1 MDLLAT
7 YKQNWKKHFRHLT
20 PNNCHLVLAVSGG
33 VDSVVLTDLVFK
45 AGFNFTI
52 AHCNFQLR
60 GAASD
65 GDEQFVK
72 SLGKKYNKE
81 ALVKRFNTE
90 AYANEQKV
98 SIQVAARELRYAWFE
113 EIVNRYQMTDDRW
126 QIKDIRYRMADDS
139 QNKLDSRGNSC
150 QLSTINCQL
159 LTAHHADDNIET
171 VLMNIFRGTG
181 ISGLHG
187 ILPAQGKLIRSLLF
201 ANKASIVEYAQQ
213 HNLSWIED
221 ASNATDK
228 YSRNF
233 FRHHVIP
240 LVKEVYQN
248 ADENLL
254 GNIER
259 WKEVEQ
265 VYNQSIELTK
275 SKLLEHKG
283 NEVLIPVLML
293 QKQKPLNTI
302 TYEIVKDYG
311 FTAAQVID
319 IIQLLKADNG
329 KFVASLTH
337 RIIRNRNWLI
347 IAPLA
352 SFEAMHILIESK
364 VQSINFE
371 NGSIEISVIENLS
384 SVSEDVNLVQL
395 DAAKV
400 QFPLLLRKWKTGD
413 YFYPLGMQKKK
424 KISRFLIDKKLSTIQ
439 KEKIWV
445 IESNQRI
452 IWVVGQRID
461 NRFKIMPSTKQVLQL
476 KLI

>member
-1 MDLLAT
+1 MDLLAS

-45 AGFNFTI
+45 VGFDFTI

-65 GDEQFVK
+65 NDEQFVK
-72 SLGKKYNKE
+72 SLGEKYDKE
-81 ALVKRFNTE
+81 VLVKHFDTQ
-90 AYANEQKV
+90 AYADNNKS

-113 EIVNRYQMTDDRW
+113 EIVNRE
-126 QIKDIRYRMADDS
+126 
-139 QNKLDSRGNSC
+139 
-150 QLSTINCQL
+150 QLVVSNQPTHHSPFTTHL

-187 ILPAQGKLIRSLLF
+187 ILPTQGKLIRSLLF
-201 ANKASIVEYAQQ
+201 ANKASIIEYAQQ
-213 HNLSWIED
+213 HNLSWVED

-233 FRHHVIP
+233 FRHKIIP

-248 ADENLL
+248 GEENLL
-254 GNIER
+254 ANIER

-265 VYNQSIELTK
+265 VYNQSIQLTK
-275 SKLLEHKG
+275 SKLVELKG
-283 NEVLIPVLML
+283 NEVHIPVLKL
-293 QKQKPLNTI
+293 QKQQPLNTI
-302 TYEIVKDYG
+302 TYEIVKEYG
-311 FTAAQVID
+311 FTAAQVND

-329 KFVASLTH
+329 KFVASATH
-337 RIIRNRNWLI
+337 RIIRNRNWII
-347 IAPLA
+347 IAPVA
-352 SFEAMHILIESK
+352 STVALNILIEEK
-364 VQSINFE
+364 DESIHFE
-371 NGSIEISVIENLS
+371 NGSIQVSVIEHSSSFLEDANLA
-384 SVSEDVNLVQL
+384 QL

>member
-1 MDLLAT
+1 MDLLAL
-7 YKQNWKKHFRHLT
+7 YKQNWKKQFRHLST
-20 PNNCHLVLAVSGG
+20 KNCHLILAVSGG
-33 VDSVVLTDLVFK
+33 IDSVMLTDLVFK
-45 AGFNFTI
+45 AGFDFTI

-65 GDEQFVK
+65 SDEQFVR
-72 SLGKKYNKE
+72 SLGEKYGKE
-81 ALVKRFNTE
+81 VLVKHFATQE
-90 AYANEQKV
+90 YADSKKV

-113 EIVNRYQMTDDRW
+113 ELIANYKL
-126 QIKDIRYRMADDS
+126 QIP
-139 QNKLDSRGNSC
+139 NSK
-150 QLSTINCQL
+150 L

-187 ILPAQGKLIRSLLF
+187 ILPVQGNIIRSLLF
-201 ANKASIVEYAQQ
+201 ANKASIIEYAQK
-213 HNLSWIED
+213 HHLSWVED

-240 LVKEVYQN
+240 LVKEVYPN

-254 GNIER
+254 ANIER

-265 VYNQSIELTK
+265 VYNQSIQFTK

-283 NEVLIPVLML
+283 NEVHIPVLKL
-293 QKQKPLNTI
+293 QKQQPLNTI

-311 FTAAQVID
+311 FTAAQTND
-319 IIQLLKADNG
+319 IIQLLSAENG
-329 KFVASLTH
+329 KFVTSATH
-337 RIIRNRNWLI
+337 RVIRNRNWLI
-347 IAPLA
+347 IAPVA
-352 SFEAMHILIESK
+352 STEALNILIEEK
-364 VQSINFE
+364 AESINFE
-371 NGSIEISVIENLS
+371 NGSIQISLMENS
-384 SVSEDVNLVQL
+384 STFSEDANLVQL
-395 DAAKV
+395 DFTKV
-400 QFPLLLRKWKTGD
+400 QFPLILRKWKTGD

-424 KISRFLIDKKLSTIQ
+424 KISRFLIDKKLSTTQ
-439 KEKIWV
+439 KEKVWV

-461 NRFKIMPSTKQVLQL
+461 DRFKITPSTKQVLQL
-476 KLI
+476 KFLQ

>member
-1 MDLLAT
+1 MDLLAL
-7 YKQNWKKHFRHLT
+7 YKQNWKKQFRHLT
-20 PNNCHLVLAVSGG
+20 PNNCHLIIAVSGG

-60 GAASD
+60 GIASD
-65 GDEQFVK
+65 SDEQFVK
-72 SLGKKYNKE
+72 KLGEKYNKE
-81 ALVKRFNTE
+81 VLVKCFNTE
-90 AYANEQKV
+90 AYANEHKV
-98 SIQVAARELRYAWFE
+98 SIQVAARELRYSWFQ
-113 EIVNRYQMTDDRW
+113 EIV
-126 QIKDIRYRMADDS
+126 
-139 QNKLDSRGNSC
+139 SRGQLVVSNLPTHNSPF
-150 QLSTINCQL
+150 STQL

-187 ILPAQGKLIRSLLF
+187 ILPIQANIIRSLLF
-201 ANKASIVEYAQQ
+201 AKKAAIIAYAQEQ
-213 HNLSWIED
+213 NLSWVED
-221 ASNATDK
+221 ASNASDK

-233 FRHHVIP
+233 FRHQIIP
-240 LVKEVYQN
+240 LVQEVYQQ

-254 GNIER
+254 ANIER

-265 VYNQSIELTK
+265 VYNQSIQFTK
-275 SKLLEHKG
+275 SKLLSYKG
-283 NEVLIPVLML
+283 NEVHIPVLL
-293 QKQKPLNTI
+293 LLKQQPLNTI

-311 FTAAQVID
+311 FIPAQVID
-319 IIQLLKADNG
+319 IIQLLKAENG

-347 IAPLA
+347 IAPFA
-352 SFEAMHILIESK
+352 SLEAMHILIEANEPL
-364 VQSINFE
+364 IHFE
-371 NGSIEISVIENLS
+371 NGSLAFGIKQIGSPI
-384 SVSEDVNLVQL
+384 SEDANLVQL

-424 KISRFLIDKKLSTIQ
+424 KISRLLIDKKLSATE

-445 IESNQRI
+445 LESNQRI
-452 IWVVGQRID
+452 VWVVGQRID
-461 NRFKIMPSTKQVLQL
+461 NRFKITSSTKSVVQIELV
-476 KLI
+476 

>member
-1 MDLLAT
+1 MDLLAL
-7 YKQNWKKHFRHLT
+7 YKQNWKKQFRHLST
-20 PNNCHLVLAVSGG
+20 NNFHLILAVSGG

-65 GDEQFVK
+65 SDEQFVR
-72 SLGKKYNKE
+72 SLGEKYGKE
-81 ALVKRFNTE
+81 VLVKQFAAQE
-90 AYANEQKV
+90 YADSKKV

-113 EIVNRYQMTDDRW
+113 ELIANYKL
-126 QIKDIRYRMADDS
+126 QITSSK
-139 QNKLDSRGNSC
+139 
-150 QLSTINCQL
+150 L

-187 ILPAQGKLIRSLLF
+187 ILPVQGNIIRSLLF
-201 ANKASIVEYAQQ
+201 ANKASIIEYAQQ
-213 HNLSWIED
+213 HHLSWAED

-254 GNIER
+254 ANIER
-259 WKEVEQ
+259 WKEVEK

-275 SKLLEHKG
+275 SKLLEHRA
-283 NEVLIPVLML
+283 NEVHIPVLKL
-293 QKQKPLNTI
+293 QKQQPLNTI

-311 FTAAQVID
+311 FTAAQANDV
-319 IIQLLKADNG
+319 IQLLSAENG
-329 KFVASLTH
+329 KFVASATH
-337 RIIRNRNWLI
+337 RVIRNRNWLI
-347 IAPLA
+347 IAPVA
-352 SFEAMHILIESK
+352 STEAMNILIEEK
-364 VQSINFE
+364 EKSINFE
-371 NGSIEISVIENLS
+371 NGSIEISVLENMA
-384 SVSEDVNLVQL
+384 SVSEDVNMVQL
-395 DAAKV
+395 DFAKV
-400 QFPLLLRKWKTGD
+400 RFPLILRKWKTGD

-424 KISRFLIDKKLSTIQ
+424 KVSRFLIDKKLSTTQ
-439 KEKIWV
+439 KEKVWV

-461 NRFKIMPSTKQVLQL
+461 DRFKITPSTKQVLQL
-476 KLI
+476 KFLQ

>member
-72 SLGKKYNKE
+72 SLGEKYNKE
-81 ALVKRFNTE
+81 ALVKRFNTA

-113 EIVNRYQMTDDRW
+113 EVM
-126 QIKDIRYRMADDS
+126 
-139 QNKLDSRGNSC
+139 SREHLVVSN
-150 QLSTINCQL
+150 QSTHHSPFTTHL

-171 VLMNIFRGTG
+171 VLMNIFRGSG

-187 ILPAQGKLIRSLLF
+187 ILPTQGKIIRSLLF
-201 ANKASIVEYAQQ
+201 ANKASIIEYAQQ
-213 HNLSWIED
+213 HNLSWVED

-233 FRHHVIP
+233 FRHNIIP

-265 VYNQSIELTK
+265 VYNQSIQLTK

-283 NEVLIPVLML
+283 NEVHIPVLML
-293 QKQKPLNTI
+293 QKQQPLNTI

-364 VQSINFE
+364 EQSINFE

-400 QFPLLLRKWKTGD
+400 QFPLLLRKWKSGD

-461 NRFKIMPSTKQVLQL
+461 NRFKILPLTKQVLQL

>member
-1 MDLLAT
+1 MDLLAL
-7 YKQNWKKHFRHLT
+7 YKQNWKKQFRHLST
-20 PNNCHLVLAVSGG
+20 NNCHLILAVSGG

-65 GDEQFVK
+65 SDEQFVR
-72 SLGKKYNKE
+72 SLGEKYGKE
-81 ALVKRFNTE
+81 VLVKQFAAQE
-90 AYANEQKV
+90 YAHSKKV

-113 EIVNRYQMTDDRW
+113 ELIVNYKL
-126 QIKDIRYRMADDS
+126 QIT
-139 QNKLDSRGNSC
+139 NSK
-150 QLSTINCQL
+150 L

-187 ILPAQGKLIRSLLF
+187 ILPVQGNIIRSLLF
-201 ANKASIVEYAQQ
+201 ANKASIIEYAQQ
-213 HNLSWIED
+213 HHLSWVED

-240 LVKEVYQN
+240 LVKEVYPN

-254 GNIER
+254 ANIER
-259 WKEVEQ
+259 WKEVEH
-265 VYNQSIELTK
+265 VYNQSIQLTK
-275 SKLLEHKG
+275 SKLLEHRA
-283 NEVLIPVLML
+283 NEVHIPVLKL
-293 QKQKPLNTI
+293 QKQQPLNTI

-311 FTAAQVID
+311 FTAAQANDV
-319 IIQLLKADNG
+319 IQLLSAENG
-329 KFVASLTH
+329 KFVASATH
-337 RIIRNRNWLI
+337 RVIRNRNWLI
-347 IAPLA
+347 IAPVA
-352 SFEAMHILIESK
+352 STDAMNILIEENE
-364 VQSINFE
+364 QLIHFE
-371 NGSIEISVIENLS
+371 NGSIQISVIENASTL
-384 SVSEDVNLVQL
+384 SEDANLVQL
-395 DAAKV
+395 DFAKV
-400 QFPLLLRKWKTGD
+400 QFPLILRKWKTGD

-424 KISRFLIDKKLSTIQ
+424 KISRFLIDKKLSTTQ
-439 KEKIWV
+439 KEKVWV

-461 NRFKIMPSTKQVLQL
+461 DRFKITPSTKQVLQL
-476 KLI
+476 KFLQ

>member
-60 GAASD
+60 GVASD
-65 GDEQFVK
+65 SDEQFVK
-72 SLGKKYNKE
+72 SLGEKYNKE

-90 AYANEQKV
+90 AYANEHKV
-98 SIQVAARELRYAWFE
+98 SIQVAARELRYGWFE
-113 EIVNRYQMTDDRW
+113 EVM
-126 QIKDIRYRMADDS
+126 
-139 QNKLDSRGNSC
+139 SREHLVVSNLPTHHSPF
-150 QLSTINCQL
+150 TTHL

-187 ILPAQGKLIRSLLF
+187 ILPTQGKLIRSLLF
-201 ANKASIVEYAQQ
+201 ANKASIIEYAQQ
-213 HNLSWIED
+213 HNLSWVED

-233 FRHHVIP
+233 FRHNIIP

-248 ADENLL
+248 AGENLL

-265 VYNQSIELTK
+265 VYNQSIQLTK

-283 NEVLIPVLML
+283 NEVHIPVLML
-293 QKQKPLNTI
+293 QKQQPLNTI

-364 VQSINFE
+364 EQSINFE

-400 QFPLLLRKWKTGD
+400 QFPLLLRKWKSGD

-452 IWVVGQRID
+452 IWIVGQRID

>member
-1 MDLLAT
+1 MDLLAL

-33 VDSVVLTDLVFK
+33 VDSIVLTDLVFK
-45 AGFNFTI
+45 AGFDFTI

-65 GDEQFVK
+65 SDEQFVK
-72 SLGKKYNKE
+72 SLGEKYNKE
-81 ALVKRFNTE
+81 VLVKHFATQE
-90 AYANEQKV
+90 YVDSKKV

-113 EIVNRYQMTDDRW
+113 EVLGSQQSTV
-126 QIKDIRYRMADDS
+126 DS
-139 QNKLDSRGNSC
+139 QQLMVNS
-150 QLSTINCQL
+150 QLSTVNCHL

-187 ILPAQGKLIRSLLF
+187 ILPTQGKLIRSLLF
-201 ANKASIVEYAQQ
+201 ANKASIIEYAQQ
-213 HNLSWIED
+213 HNLSWVED

-233 FRHHVIP
+233 FRHKIIP

-248 ADENLL
+248 GEENLL
-254 GNIER
+254 ANIER

-265 VYNQSIELTK
+265 VYNQSIQLTK
-275 SKLLEHKG
+275 SKLIEYKG
-283 NEVLIPVLML
+283 NEVHIPVLKL
-293 QKQKPLNTI
+293 QKQQPLNTI
-302 TYEIVKDYG
+302 TYEIVKEYG
-311 FTAAQVID
+311 FTAAQVND

-329 KFVASLTH
+329 KFVASATH
-337 RIIRNRNWLI
+337 RVIRNRNWLI
-347 IAPLA
+347 IAPVA
-352 SFEAMHILIESK
+352 STEALNILIEEK
-364 VQSINFE
+364 DESIHFE
-371 NGSIEISVIENLS
+371 NGSIEISVFENLS

>member
-52 AHCNFQLR
+52 VHCNFQLR
-60 GAASD
+60 GIASN
-65 GDEQFVK
+65 GDEQFVR
-72 SLGKKYNKE
+72 SLGEKYGKE
-81 ALVKRFNTE
+81 VLVKHFDTQ
-90 AYANEQKV
+90 AYADNNKV
-98 SIQVAARELRYAWFE
+98 SIQVAARELRYCWFE
-113 EIVNRYQMTDDRW
+113 EIVNRE
-126 QIKDIRYRMADDS
+126 
-139 QNKLDSRGNSC
+139 
-150 QLSTINCQL
+150 QLVVSNQSTHHSPFTTHL

-187 ILPAQGKLIRSLLF
+187 ILPTQGKLIRSLLF
-201 ANKASIVEYAQQ
+201 ANKASIIEYAQQ
-213 HNLSWIED
+213 HNLSWVED

-265 VYNQSIELTK
+265 VYNQSIHLTK

-283 NEVLIPVLML
+283 NEVHIPVLML
-293 QKQKPLNTI
+293 QKQQPLNTI

-319 IIQLLKADNG
+319 IMQLLKADNG

-352 SFEAMHILIESK
+352 SFEAMHILIEAK
-364 VQSINFE
+364 EQSINFE

-384 SVSEDVNLVQL
+384 SVSENASLVQF

-400 QFPLLLRKWKTGD
+400 QFPLLLRKWKSGD

-424 KISRFLIDKKLSTIQ
+424 KISRFLIDKKLSATE